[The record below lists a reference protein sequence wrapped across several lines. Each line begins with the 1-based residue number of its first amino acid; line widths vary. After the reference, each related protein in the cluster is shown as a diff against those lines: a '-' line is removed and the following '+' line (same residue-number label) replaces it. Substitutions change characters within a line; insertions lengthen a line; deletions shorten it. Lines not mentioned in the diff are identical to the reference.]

1 MIRHL
6 ACFVL
11 LLAGFAGVADAQ
23 YQWRDARG
31 RMVFSDRPPPA
42 GTPAEHIL
50 RSPRSPVPA
59 AATAA
64 PAGTPA
70 AAAASNTIDS
80 PAPPMGKTGAAEPAQ
95 ATPGYKDKSMAF
107 EKRRQ
112 ERAEEEAKAA
122 QAARESADK
131 ARYCGELEA
140 QRRNL
145 ASGGR
150 IMTVGPDGQRQYLD
164 DTARKARL
172 EENAKALA
180 TSCKS

>member
-23 YQWRDARG
+23 YQWRDTRG
-31 RMVFSDRPPPA
+31 RMVFSDQPPPP
-42 GTPAEHIL
+42 GTPADRIL
-50 RSPRSPVPA
+50 RSPRP
-59 AATAA
+59 
-64 PAGTPA
+64 PA
-70 AAAASNTIDS
+70 AAASMATTPTAAAATGNPAGV
-80 PAPPMGKTGAAEPAQ
+80 PAPAMGEPGSTEPAQ
-95 ATPGYKDKSMAF
+95 AAPGYQDKAMAF

-112 ERAEEEAKAA
+112 EQAEQQAKATE
-122 QAARESADK
+122 AARESADK

-150 IMTVGPDGQRQYLD
+150 IMTVAPDGARLYLD
-164 DTARKARL
+164 EAARKARL
-172 EENAKALA
+172 DENAKALA
-180 TSCKS
+180 TTCKG